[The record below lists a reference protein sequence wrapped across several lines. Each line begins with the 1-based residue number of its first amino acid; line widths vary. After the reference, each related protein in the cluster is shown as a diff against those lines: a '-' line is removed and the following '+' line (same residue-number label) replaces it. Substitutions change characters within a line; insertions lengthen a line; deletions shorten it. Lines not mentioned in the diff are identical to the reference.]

1 MKRVR
6 ALCMA
11 ALVLPATVGAQH
23 HAAAPSQQPSANPIT
38 TAFKSFGY
46 YGSWL
51 IAAFDSIPASQY
63 AFKPTPP
70 QQSVGYVAQHLE
82 DANYALCSRFG
93 NVTRPMTAKD
103 SLPDTVKATW
113 PKDTLVARLRASLIF
128 CRDAVEN
135 VNDANLAEEQTVG
148 PPGAQRTV
156 VRARSLMLFLT
167 DLAEHY
173 AQIASYMRILGLIPP
188 SALPRP
194 TP

>member
-1 MKRVR
+1 MKRIR
-6 ALCMA
+6 ALCAA
-11 ALVLPATVGAQH
+11 ALIVPVSLGAQH
-23 HAAAPSQQPSANPIT
+23 HAAPSQPPSANPIT

-46 YGSWL
+46 YGNWL
-51 IAAFDSIPASQY
+51 IAAFDSIPAIQY

-82 DANYALCSRFG
+82 DANYGLCSLFG
-93 NVTRPMTAKD
+93 NVKRPMSAKD

-113 PKDTLVARLRASLIF
+113 PKDTLAARLRASLIF
-128 CRDAVEN
+128 CREALEN
-135 VNDANLAEEQTVG
+135 VNDANLADTLTVG
-148 PPGAQRTV
+148 PPGAQRTA
-156 VRARSLMLFLT
+156 VRARYLFLFLT

-194 TP
+194 TR